1 MAKSIQQRI
10 IEKTIMNF
18 VDAAS
23 KRAAKV
29 FTDKT
34 EAQVRKYQDKKNAKK
49 IDDQDASGEKE
60 VID

>member
-1 MAKSIQQRI
+1 MAKSIQQRV
-10 IEKTIMNF
+10 IEKAIMNF

-23 KRAAKV
+23 KRAAKL

-34 EAQVRKYQDKKNAKK
+34 EEQLRKHQDKKNAKK
-49 IDDQDASGEKE
+49 IDDESTDKE